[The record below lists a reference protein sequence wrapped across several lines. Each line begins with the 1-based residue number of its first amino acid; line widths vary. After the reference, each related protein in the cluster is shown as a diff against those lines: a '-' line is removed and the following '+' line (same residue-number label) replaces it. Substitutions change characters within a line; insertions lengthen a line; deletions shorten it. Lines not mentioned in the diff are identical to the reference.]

1 MNVVIPY
8 DEYIDLI
15 ACRMYC
21 DMLDRDGVDNWEWYG
36 ESYYEVAQ
44 DWCIDAGVPYSHDDY
59 HNFDDVAEAIVAKA
73 IELGNIAVIE
83 EGDDKGNE

>member
-1 MNVVIPY
+1 MNVVISY

-36 ESYYEVAQ
+36 ESYDEVAQ
-44 DWCIDAGVPYSHDDY
+44 DWCIEAGVPSNHDDY
-59 HNFDDVAEAIVAKA
+59 YNFDDVAEAIVAKA
-73 IELGNIAVIE
+73 IELSNIAVIE
-83 EGDDKGNE
+83 EGDDEGNE

>member
-36 ESYYEVAQ
+36 ESYHEVAQ
-44 DWCIDAGVPYSHDDY
+44 DWCIDAGVPYNHNDY
-59 HNFDDVAEAIVAKA
+59 YNFDDVAEAIVAKA

-83 EGDDKGNE
+83 EGDDEGNE

>member
-15 ACRMYC
+15 ACQMCC

-36 ESYYEVAQ
+36 ESYDEVA
-44 DWCIDAGVPYSHDDY
+44 
-59 HNFDDVAEAIVAKA
+59 
-73 IELGNIAVIE
+73 
-83 EGDDKGNE
+83 

>member
-15 ACRMYC
+15 VCQMRC
-21 DMLDRDGVDNWEWYG
+21 DMLDRDGVDNWEQYG
-36 ESYYEVAQ
+36 ESYDEVAQ
-44 DWCIDAGVPYSHDDY
+44 DWCIDAGVPYNHDDY
-59 HNFDDVAEAIVAKA
+59 HSFDDVAEAIVAKA

-83 EGDDKGNE
+83 EGDDEGNE

>member
-15 ACRMYC
+15 VCQMRC

-36 ESYYEVAQ
+36 ASYDEVAQ
-44 DWCIDAGVPYSHDDY
+44 DWCVDAGVPYNYDDY
-59 HNFDDVAEAIVAKA
+59 YGFSEVAEAIVAKA
-73 IELGNIAVIE
+73 IELGNITVIE
-83 EGDDKGNE
+83 EGDDERNE

>member
-36 ESYYEVAQ
+36 ESLNAETDPSYEKIQ
-44 DWCIDAGVPYSHDDY
+44 DMSDDDLIDFCGY
-59 HNFDDVAEAIVAKA
+59 KT
-73 IELGNIAVIE
+73 IEI
-83 EGDDKGNE
+83 

>member
-36 ESYYEVAQ
+36 ESYHEVAQ
-44 DWCIDAGVPYSHDDY
+44 D
-59 HNFDDVAEAIVAKA
+59 
-73 IELGNIAVIE
+73 
-83 EGDDKGNE
+83 

>member
-15 ACRMYC
+15 ACQMYC

-36 ESYYEVAQ
+36 ESYDEVAQ
-44 DWCIDAGVPYSHDDY
+44 DWCIDAGVPYNHDDY
-59 HNFDDVAEAIVAKA
+59 HSFDDVAEAIVAKA

-83 EGDDKGNE
+83 EGDDEENE